1 MSNSSQDKVIIVS
14 TKDRFPTASAI
25 EEAAKVDEGWVARTY
40 NKTVEAEE
48 RVIMLQQL
56 IDKGVGLA
64 EVEEFFEDL
73 AQKCRNSE
81 NRSRKENLIMLTM
94 KDKHRD
100 ALKDRDYWRLQK
112 AKTIKKVLTV
122 LGEGSTEARSILDRA
137 RASANE
143 IRVTL
148 QDKYRDKV
156 RNLYRKYKEVH
167 DRFTLPEEL
176 NRYTSVKCF
185 QSNYQPS
192 EAPAVTEPLVLGGMT
207 LDEDEREAMRLD
219 PKFAVLNRLTEEDF
233 ELEVQCCLTKLRWDK
248 MAEDRLDEDVTEE
261 EREKTEIL
269 EAEERQIFDPK
280 TKTVDYCKYRAT
292 DAPMNATLHLPPGQT
307 PEYEAGLEVRFQ
319 KWMGTVSST

>member
-1 MSNSSQDKVIIVS
+1 MSKSRQVIVS
-14 TKDRFPTASAI
+14 AKDRFPTASPI
-25 EEAAKVDEGWVARTY
+25 EEAAEVDEGWVARTH

-56 IDKGVGLA
+56 LDKGVGLA
-64 EVEEFFEDL
+64 EVEEFFENL

-94 KDKHRD
+94 KDKYRD
-100 ALKDRDYWRLQK
+100 GLKDRDYWRLQK
-112 AKTIKKVLTV
+112 AKTIRKVNAV
-122 LGEGSTEARSILDRA
+122 LGEGSKEAGSILDRA

-143 IRVTL
+143 IRVKL

-192 EAPAVTEPLVLGGMT
+192 EAPAVMSRWSWGAWPWTRTSGS
-207 LDEDEREAMRLD
+207 ACS
-219 PKFAVLNRLTEEDF
+219 LT
-233 ELEVQCCLTKLRWDK
+233 
-248 MAEDRLDEDVTEE
+248 
-261 EREKTEIL
+261 
-269 EAEERQIFDPK
+269 PS
-280 TKTVDYCKYRAT
+280 
-292 DAPMNATLHLPPGQT
+292 LP
-307 PEYEAGLEVRFQ
+307 
-319 KWMGTVSST
+319 S